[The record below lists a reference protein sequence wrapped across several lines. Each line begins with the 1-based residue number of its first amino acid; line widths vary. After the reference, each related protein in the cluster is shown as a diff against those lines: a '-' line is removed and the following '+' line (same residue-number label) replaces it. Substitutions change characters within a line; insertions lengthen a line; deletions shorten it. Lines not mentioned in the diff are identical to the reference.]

1 MAGDSFDKLLR
12 AVARAPAVSIAELDL
27 SGRRLGRFRVRRR
40 LGSGGMG
47 VVYQAWDERLS
58 RVVALKVLRAVHMR
72 SDGHRARLC
81 EEARRAAAMSH
92 PSIATV
98 FDVDEHEGITFMAL
112 ELVAGEPLRA
122 LIDRRAL
129 SVDRTLD
136 VLQRVAGGLACA
148 HRAGIVHRDLKP
160 DNVMVSETGGVKLLD
175 FGLASLVGASRPS
188 ASMGPSD
195 GAPGVERIGTP
206 GYMAPEQ
213 GGGAADARAD
223 VFSFGVVAREMLAS
237 APPSEARS
245 ALGRALRALAD
256 RCMAPSPGARPRD
269 GAELVTRLEALSR
282 AAGGAPRGVGA
293 PAVLAALAAATVA
306 LVAVAMHGDRGLGPS
321 ESRSAGTTSAQRA
334 EEALAPGERKQ
345 VSDARASARGPRAAA
360 GEEVASGPEA
370 AGDPRRL
377 EPEGAAAAVAIA
389 PGDVVGEVDEGLAED
404 TPGQGNGSA
413 RSGAPSSRLP
423 VTLHVDRWGK
433 VVATVDLGKLRSG
446 PRGLVMPG
454 LGAGPAVAGAVAAP
468 SAEAEAEV
476 YVENEGGAVL
486 RLAIRLGP
494 TGSGPVA
501 LEIPGTGE
509 PEPGRPAGGGM
520 DGGVGTNPMATL
532 GIGAS
537 VAVAALDAVGAEMWS
552 VLLCSGAL
560 PDRLSVR
567 LDDLGRFVVAGAGS
581 GEAEAFAVIDADG
594 GVAELGAGVS
604 ACAGIGEQGLAAEL

>member
-1 MAGDSFDKLLR
+1 MAGDSFEKLLR

-47 VVYQAWDERLS
+47 VVYEAWDERLS

-160 DNVMVSETGGVKLLD
+160 DNVMVAETGGVKLLD
-175 FGLASLVGASRPS
+175 FGLASLVGSSRGSPS
-188 ASMGPSD
+188 TVPGD
-195 GAPGVERIGTP
+195 GASTAERIGTP

-223 VFSFGVVAREMLAS
+223 VFSFGVVAGEMLAS
-237 APPSEARS
+237 ARPAEARS
-245 ALGRALRALAD
+245 PCGRALRALAD
-256 RCMAPSPGARPRD
+256 RCTAPSPGARPRD
-269 GAELVTRLEALSR
+269 GAELLTRLEALSR
-282 AAGGAPRGVGA
+282 AAGRGPRRLGA
-293 PAVLAALAAATVA
+293 PAALAAVAAATVA
-306 LVAVAMHGDRGLGPS
+306 LAAVGMHAERGLGSSENPS
-321 ESRSAGTTSAQRA
+321 PGAGEGQRA
-334 EEALAPGERKQ
+334 AEARATEERRQAPE
-345 VSDARASARGPRAAA
+345 ARASVRGPRAPAA
-360 GEEVASGPEA
+360 EEIASGAEA
-370 AGDPRRL
+370 PADPRRL
-377 EPEGAAAAVAIA
+377 EPEGPAVTIA
-389 PGDVVGEVDEGLAED
+389 PSDEVGEALLED
-404 TPGQGNGSA
+404 APHQGAASSRG
-413 RSGAPSSRLP
+413 GAPTSRLP
-423 VTLHVDRWGK
+423 VTLRVDRWGK
-433 VVATVDLGKLRSG
+433 VVATVDLGSLRTG
-446 PRGLVMPG
+446 PGALVMPG
-454 LGAGPAVAGAVAAP
+454 LGAGPHGAGDAP
-468 SAEAEAEV
+468 EAEAEAEAEV

-486 RLAIRLGP
+486 RLAIRLAP
-494 TGSGPVA
+494 TGRTPVAA

-509 PEPGRPAGGGM
+509 PGRGTPAGAGL
-520 DGGVGTNPMATL
+520 DGGVETNPWAAL
-532 GIGAS
+532 GAGAS
-537 VAVAALDAVGAEMWS
+537 VAVAALDAVGVESWS

-560 PDRLSVR
+560 PDALSVR
-567 LDDLGRFVVAGAGS
+567 LDDHGRFVVEGIGS
-581 GEAEAFAVIDADG
+581 GEASAFALVEADG
-594 GVAELGAGVS
+594 RIVDLGAGVS
-604 ACAGIGEQGLAAEL
+604 ACPGIGERSLSAEL